1 MNAHRWPILITSLL
15 LITNLGGCASWGLF
29 GKRVEP
35 ITVSTVPLEKTPL
48 ALPDPTPLKSK
59 PIRWVVITPA
69 NAEAVWERL
78 AQDDDDVVVFALTSD
93 GYQQLAVTIAELRN
107 LIATQRVIIQ
117 KYREYYEP
125 AKPTAKETTK

>member
-1 MNAHRWPILITSLL
+1 MNVHRWPILITSLL
-15 LITNLGGCASWGLF
+15 LLTNLGGCASWGLF

-48 ALPDPTPLKSK
+48 ALPDPAPLKSK

-78 AQDDDDVVVFALTSD
+78 AQDDDDVVVFALTAD

-125 AKPTAKETTK
+125 AKTNNDKK

>member
-1 MNAHRWPILITSLL
+1 VNVHRWPILITSLL
-15 LITNLGGCASWGLF
+15 LLTNLGGCASWGLF
-29 GKRVEP
+29 GPKEKP

-48 ALPDPTPLKSK
+48 ALPDPAPLKSK

-69 NAEAVWERL
+69 NVEAVWERL
-78 AQDDDDVVVFALTSD
+78 AQDDDDVVVFALTAD

-125 AKPTAKETTK
+125 AKPTAKEPAK

>member
-1 MNAHRWPILITSLL
+1 VNVHRWPILITSLL
-15 LITNLGGCASWGLF
+15 LLTNLGGCASWGLF

-48 ALPDPTPLKSK
+48 ALPDPAPLKSK

-78 AQDDDDVVVFALTSD
+78 AQDDDDVVVFALTAD

-117 KYREYYEP
+117 KYREYYETAP
-125 AKPTAKETTK
+125 ADTK

>member
-1 MNAHRWPILITSLL
+1 MNVLRWPILITSLL
-15 LITNLGGCASWGLF
+15 LLTNLGGCASWGLF

-48 ALPDPTPLKSK
+48 ALPDPAPLKSK

-69 NAEAVWERL
+69 NVDAVWEQL
-78 AQDDDDVVVFALTSD
+78 AQDDDDVVVFALTAD

-125 AKPTAKETTK
+125 APADAK

>member
-1 MNAHRWPILITSLL
+1 VNVHRWPILITSLL
-15 LITNLGGCASWGLF
+15 LLTNLGGCASWGLF

-48 ALPDPTPLKSK
+48 ALPDPAPLKSK
-59 PIRWVVITPA
+59 PIRWVVITPG
-69 NAEAVWERL
+69 NVDAVWERL
-78 AQDDDDVVVFALTSD
+78 AQDDDDVVVFALTAD

-125 AKPTAKETTK
+125 APADKK

>member
-1 MNAHRWPILITSLL
+1 VNVHRWPILITSLL
-15 LITNLGGCASWGLF
+15 LLTNLGGCASWGLF

-48 ALPDPTPLKSK
+48 ALPDPAPLKSK

-78 AQDDDDVVVFALTSD
+78 AQDDDDVVVFALTAD

-125 AKPTAKETTK
+125 AAADTK

>member
-1 MNAHRWPILITSLL
+1 VNVHRWPILITSLL
-15 LITNLGGCASWGLF
+15 LLTNLGGCASWGLF

-48 ALPDPTPLKSK
+48 ALPDPAPLKSK

-125 AKPTAKETTK
+125 APAEAK

>member
-1 MNAHRWPILITSLL
+1 VNVRPLQILTLSLL
-15 LITNLGGCASWGLF
+15 SISLSGCASLNLF
-29 GKRVEP
+29 GSREKP

-48 ALPDPTPLKSK
+48 ALPDPAPLKTR
-59 PIRWVVITPA
+59 PIQWVVITPD
-69 NAEAVWERL
+69 NAEAVWARL
-78 AQDDDDVVVFALTSD
+78 AEDDEDLVVFALTAD

-125 AKPTAKETTK
+125 QK

>member
-1 MNAHRWPILITSLL
+1 VNVHRWPILITSLL
-15 LITNLGGCASWGLF
+15 LLTNLGGCASFSLF
-29 GKRVEP
+29 DEPPKP
-35 ITVSTVPLEKTPL
+35 ITITTVPAEKTPL
-48 ALPDPTPLKSK
+48 AIPDPSPLKSK
-59 PIRWVVITPA
+59 PIRWVIITPA

-78 AQDDDDVVVFALTSD
+78 AQDDEDVVVFALTAD

-125 AKPTAKETTK
+125 AKPTAKEPVK

>member
-1 MNAHRWPILITSLL
+1 VNVRHLQILTIGLL
-15 LITNLGGCASWGLF
+15 SINLSGCASLKLF
-29 GKRVEP
+29 GPREKP

-48 ALPDPTPLKSK
+48 ALPDPAPLRTK
-59 PIRWVVITPA
+59 PIEWVIITPD
-69 NAEAVWERL
+69 NADAVWRRIAEN
-78 AQDDDDVVVFALTSD
+78 DDDVVVFALTAD

-125 AKPTAKETTK
+125 KNNE

>member
-1 MNAHRWPILITSLL
+1 MNVRPLQILITSLL
-15 LITNLGGCASWGLF
+15 LATSLTGCASFGLF
-29 GKRVEP
+29 GPKEKP

-48 ALPDPTPLKSK
+48 ALPDPPPLKSK

-78 AQDDDDVVVFALTSD
+78 AQDDEDVVVFALTAD

-107 LIATQRVIIQ
+107 LIATQRLMIKQ
-117 KYREYYEP
+117 YKDYYEP
-125 AKPTAKETTK
+125 VRKDNK

>member
-1 MNAHRWPILITSLL
+1 MQWYKILLPIVLL
-15 LITNLGGCASWGLF
+15 TNLGGCASFSLF
-29 GKRVEP
+29 SKPPKP
-35 ITVSTVPLEKTPL
+35 ITITTVPAEKTPL
-48 ALPDPTPLKSK
+48 AIPDPAPLKSK
-59 PIRWVVITPA
+59 PIRWVIITPA
-69 NAEAVWERL
+69 NAESVWERL
-78 AQDDDDVVVFALTSD
+78 EQDDEDVVVFALTAD

>member
-1 MNAHRWPILITSLL
+1 VNVHRWPILITSLL
-15 LITNLGGCASWGLF
+15 LLTNLGGCASWGLF

-48 ALPDPTPLKSK
+48 ALPDPAPIAAK
-59 PIRWVVITPA
+59 PIKWVVITPA
-69 NAEAVWERL
+69 NVDAVWERL
-78 AQDDDDVVVFALTSD
+78 AQDDDDVVVFALTAD

-125 AKPTAKETTK
+125 APADKK

>member
-1 MNAHRWPILITSLL
+1 MNVHRWPILITSLL
-15 LITNLGGCASWGLF
+15 LLTNLSGCASWGLF
-29 GKRVEP
+29 GKQVEP

-48 ALPDPTPLKSK
+48 ALPDPEPLKSK

-78 AQDDDDVVVFALTSD
+78 AQDDDDVVVFALTAD

>member
-1 MNAHRWPILITSLL
+1 MNVHRWPILITSLL
-15 LITNLGGCASWGLF
+15 LLTNLGGCASWGLF

-48 ALPDPTPLKSK
+48 ALPDPAPLKSK

-69 NAEAVWERL
+69 NAESVWERL

-125 AKPTAKETTK
+125 APVEAK

>member
-1 MNAHRWPILITSLL
+1 MNAHQWPILITSLL
-15 LITNLGGCASWGLF
+15 LAINLTGCASFSLF
-29 GKRVEP
+29 DKPPKP
-35 ITVSTVPLEKTPL
+35 ITITTVPAEKTPL
-48 ALPDPTPLKSK
+48 ALPDPAPLKSK

-125 AKPTAKETTK
+125 ATPTTKETTK

>member
-1 MNAHRWPILITSLL
+1 LA
-15 LITNLGGCASWGLF
+15 TNLAGCASFGLF
-29 GKRVEP
+29 GSREKP

-48 ALPDPTPLKSK
+48 ALPDPAPLKSK
-59 PIRWVVITPA
+59 PIQWVVITPA
-69 NAEAVWERL
+69 NADVVWERM
-78 AQDDDDVVVFALTSD
+78 AQDDEDVVVFALTAD

-125 AKPTAKETTK
+125 APADKK

>member
-1 MNAHRWPILITSLL
+1 MNVQQLLIRTTLL
-15 LITNLGGCASWGLF
+15 LLAINLTGCASWGLF
-29 GKRVEP
+29 GNRVEP

-59 PIRWVVITPA
+59 PIQWVVITPA
-69 NAEAVWERL
+69 NVDTVWERL
-78 AQDDDDVVVFALTSD
+78 AQDDHDVVVFALTAD

-125 AKPTAKETTK
+125 APAAAK

>member
-1 MNAHRWPILITSLL
+1 MNVHRWPILITSLL
-15 LITNLGGCASWGLF
+15 LLTNLGGCASWGLF

-48 ALPDPTPLKSK
+48 ALPDPAPLKSK
-59 PIRWVVITPA
+59 PIQWVVITPS
-69 NAEAVWERL
+69 NVDAVWERL
-78 AQDDDDVVVFALTSD
+78 SQDDDDVVVFALTAD

-125 AKPTAKETTK
+125 ALADKK

>member
-1 MNAHRWPILITSLL
+1 
-15 LITNLGGCASWGLF
+15 
-29 GKRVEP
+29 
-35 ITVSTVPLEKTPL
+35 LEKTPL

-69 NAEAVWERL
+69 NVDAVWEQL
-78 AQDDDDVVVFALTSD
+78 SQDDDDVVVFALTAD

-125 AKPTAKETTK
+125 APADKK

>member
-1 MNAHRWPILITSLL
+1 VNVHRWPILITSLL
-15 LITNLGGCASWGLF
+15 LLTNLGGCASWGLF

-69 NAEAVWERL
+69 NVDAVWEQL
-78 AQDDDDVVVFALTSD
+78 SQDDDDVVVFALTAD

-125 AKPTAKETTK
+125 ASADTK

>member
-1 MNAHRWPILITSLL
+1 VNVLRWPILITSLL
-15 LITNLGGCASWGLF
+15 LLTNLTGCASWGLF

-48 ALPDPTPLKSK
+48 ALPDPAPLKSK

-78 AQDDDDVVVFALTSD
+78 AQDDDDVVVFALTAD

-125 AKPTAKETTK
+125 ATPTTKETTK

>member
-1 MNAHRWPILITSLL
+1 MNLSKSFVLITSLL
-15 LITNLGGCASWGLF
+15 LLTNLSGCASWRLF

-35 ITVSTVPLEKTPL
+35 ITVSTVPVEKTPL
-48 ALPDPTPLKSK
+48 ALPDPVPLKLK
-59 PIRWVVITPA
+59 PIQWVVITPA
-69 NAEAVWERL
+69 NVDTVWERL
-78 AQDDDDVVVFALTSD
+78 SQNEDDVVVFALTAD

-125 AKPTAKETTK
+125 APAEKK

>member
-1 MNAHRWPILITSLL
+1 VNVHRWPILITSLL
-15 LITNLGGCASWGLF
+15 LLTNLGGCASWGLF

-48 ALPDPTPLKSK
+48 ALPDPAPLKSK

-125 AKPTAKETTK
+125 APADTK

>member
-1 MNAHRWPILITSLL
+1 MNVRLLLILTTSLL
-15 LITNLGGCASWGLF
+15 LATNLSGCASF
-29 GKRVEP
+29 GWFGSREKP

-48 ALPDPTPLKSK
+48 ALPDPQPLKSK
-59 PIRWVVITPA
+59 SIQWVVITPD
-69 NAEAVWERL
+69 NADAVWERL
-78 AQDDDDVVVFALTSD
+78 AQDDDDVVVFALTAD

-125 AKPTAKETTK
+125 APVEAK